1 MPYGLKKFVRYAVN
15 VWGVNSAGKT
25 DETIAEEGL
34 AAMEAWMRRIGL
46 VMNLTDLGV
55 TEDMIDGIVKS
66 TLIMEGGYKVL
77 TQDEVREVLKNS
89 L

>member
-1 MPYGLKKFVRYAVN
+1 MRYATN
-15 VWGVNSAGKT
+15 VWGVNPVGKT

-46 VMNLTDLGV
+46 VMNVSELGV
-55 TEDMIDGIVKS
+55 TDENLEDVVKA

-77 TQDEVREVLKNS
+77 TQDDVRNILKAS
-89 L
+89 M

>member
-1 MPYGLKKFVRYAVN
+1 M
-15 VWGVNSAGKT
+15 GVNPAGKT

-46 VMNLTDLGV
+46 VMNLTDLSV

>member
-1 MPYGLKKFVRYAVN
+1 
-15 VWGVNSAGKT
+15 
-25 DETIAEEGL
+25 
-34 AAMEAWMRRIGL
+34 MRRIGL